1 MDINEISDEAI
12 HRHPWELSRT
22 DCVLRE
28 VLRLTKDGCR
38 TLIDLGAG
46 DQFFDDAFL
55 TALPECAAYA
65 VDLGYTPEIAEKLK
79 TRVRCADRIGMSRRL
94 EASGAAEADLAL
106 MMDSLEYMEDDAACL
121 RELAARVRPGGYV
134 VLTVPAFN
142 LLFSSFDRSVRGS
155 RRYNKKEL
163 AAVLARVDSLEP
175 YYMHYFYTSL
185 FIVRF
190 IQKFSGMNIDPQH
203 KVISGWPYGRKAFAT
218 RIVKGALDLDYRIN
232 TLLGKAHLDLPGLSL
247 FAVCKKSGEKQR
259 EGA

>member
-1 MDINEISDEAI
+1 MDINEISDEPI

-28 VLRLTKDGCR
+28 ILRLTKGSCR
-38 TLIDLGAG
+38 VLIDLGAG

-55 TALPECAAYA
+55 SAQPDCTAFA
-65 VDLGYTPEIAEKLK
+65 VDLGYTPEIAAKLK
-79 TRVRCADRIGMSRRL
+79 TRVRSADRIRMSQRL
-94 EASGAAEADLAL
+94 EDSGAAEADLAL

-121 RELAARVRPGGYV
+121 KELAAYVKPGGYV

-163 AAVLARVDSLEP
+163 RSVLGRVDALELET
-175 YYMHYFYTSL
+175 MHYFYTSL

-203 KVISGWPYGRKAFAT
+203 KVISGWPYGRKSPIT
-218 RIVKGALDLDYRIN
+218 RAVKGVLDIDYRIN
-232 TLLGKAHLDLPGLSL
+232 ALLGKAHLDLPGLSL
-247 FAVCKKSGEKQR
+247 FAVCKKCGEPQR
-259 EGA
+259 EGV